1 MAAISQSPTLSSTPR
16 IQSRSS
22 WNGIV
27 IGVGIVLALLIV
39 SSMAL
44 LWFFN
49 GQPVTGEE
57 FCPQTF
63 QLRDFHYRR
72 MPWIK
77 TIVSPTNLTPKSLPI
92 STSVLQHIKR
102 LPNER
107 WDIVYVSEGVQQ
119 DIRAPKILIQA
130 ISSSTSTGSFW
141 DSWSNKHPDLAEV
154 TWPIV
159 QQAAVL
165 QTYEI
170 IPDILESALEI
181 SNSGSPTPSAISNRW
196 QSTLDEISRKPREQ
210 N

>member
-1 MAAISQSPTLSSTPR
+1 MAAISQSSTVSSIPR
-16 IQSRSS
+16 IQSRSG

-27 IGVGIVLALLIV
+27 IATGVVLALLLI

-63 QLRDFHYRR
+63 QLRDFYYKR

-77 TIVSPTNLTPKSLPI
+77 TIVSPTNLNLKPLPV
-92 STSVLQHIKR
+92 STSVLQHVKR
-102 LPNER
+102 LPDER
-107 WDIVYVSEGVQQ
+107 WDIVHVSEGVQQ
-119 DIRAPKILIQA
+119 DIRPPKILIQA
-130 ISSSTSTGSFW
+130 ISSSTSTGAFW
-141 DSWSNKHPDLAEV
+141 DSWSTKHPDLAAV

-159 QQAAVL
+159 QQAAVS
-165 QTYEI
+165 QTYEL

-181 SNSGSPTPSAISNRW
+181 SNSSSPTPDAITNRW
-196 QSTLDEISRKPREQ
+196 QTTLDEISRKQ
-210 N
+210 KAQD

>member
-1 MAAISQSPTLSSTPR
+1 
-16 IQSRSS
+16 
-22 WNGIV
+22 
-27 IGVGIVLALLIV
+27 
-39 SSMAL
+39 MAL

-49 GQPVTGEE
+49 GQAVVGEE

-63 QLRDFHYRR
+63 QLRDFSYRR

-77 TIVSPTNLTPKSLPI
+77 TIVSPTKLNLKPLPV

-102 LPNER
+102 LPDER
-107 WDIVYVSEGVQQ
+107 WDIVHVTEGVKQ
-119 DIRAPKILIQA
+119 DIRPPKILIQSL
-130 ISSSTSTGSFW
+130 SSSISTGSFW
-141 DSWSNKHPDLAEV
+141 DNWSVKHPELAAV

-159 QQAAVL
+159 QQAAAM

-181 SNSGSPTPSAISNRW
+181 SNSVSPTPDALTNRW
-196 QSTLDEISRKPREQ
+196 QSTLDEISRKPMDQ